1 MAWSKSGRPRKD
13 LAESRLTIGVRAIA
27 AKIRNRDYQI
37 PQARPADSSAFS

>member
-27 AKIRNRDYQI
+27 AKIRNRDHQI
-37 PQARPADSSAFS
+37 PQTHPADANSV

>member
-27 AKIRNRDYQI
+27 TKILNREYQI
-37 PQARPADSSAFS
+37 PQARPADANSV